1 MNAQTANKL
10 DMYKAV
16 ESVFTLNMSKW
27 NVFPGLS
34 SALSRF
40 ALKVAQIDLLS
51 DNFHTEHTGE
61 RIHHLIQEIDQL
73 LHTKIDNIIQQL
85 RSEQNEFYSAYVS
98 ARTLC

>member
-16 ESVFTLNMSKW
+16 ESVFTLHASKW
-27 NVFPGLS
+27 NFFPGLS
-34 SALSRF
+34 SAFSRF

-51 DNFHTEHTGE
+51 DNAHTEHTGE
-61 RIHHLIQEIDQL
+61 RIRHLIQEIDQL
-73 LHTKIDNIIQQL
+73 LQTKMDRRIKQL
-85 RSEQNEFYSAYVS
+85 QTEQNEFYSEYVS